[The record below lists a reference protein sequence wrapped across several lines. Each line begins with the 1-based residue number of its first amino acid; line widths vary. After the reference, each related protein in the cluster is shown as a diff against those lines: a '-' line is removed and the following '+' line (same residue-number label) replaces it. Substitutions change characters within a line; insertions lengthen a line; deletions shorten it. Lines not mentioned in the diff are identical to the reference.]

1 MLPRKVKNMRIANN
15 IISMTVNRYYNINL
29 QALSKNAERLASG
42 YRINRAA
49 DDPAGLAISERMRA
63 QIRALNMATRNA
75 QDGISAIQTAEGALD
90 RVHAILQR
98 MNELAVQSANGTNL
112 NLDRNALMAEFS
124 QLREEINDISGQA
137 NFNDKNLFD
146 GSLRGKTGGRSGAI
160 SAVPAAITNIAISD
174 IDGFTVSNTGRYYI
188 EANDQEIK
196 MFFSGLEVEKK
207 TWDEIG
213 FDPGNPGSINFEL
226 NQLGTTLNIDYS
238 GTKKDVMDALNKV
251 EFNVKNSSGGS
262 YNDVGLVLQVGAKE
276 GNTLAISI
284 DAMSSEHLGLDDL
297 DISTME
303 GAGKAIT
310 AVGNAINRISA
321 QRSYLG
327 ALHNRME
334 HKIENLTNTA
344 LNLQDAESRIRDADI
359 AKEMTEFIKNSIRI
373 QAAIAILA
381 QTNSMGQNV
390 LKLLEAM

>member
-344 LNLQDAESRIRDADI
+344 LNLQDDGIY
-359 AKEMTEFIKNSIRI
+359 
-373 QAAIAILA
+373 
-381 QTNSMGQNV
+381 
-390 LKLLEAM
+390 